1 MFWTVEKVKARIAEL
16 KSFRYRDRRKVHA
29 FDFMEEENTE
39 VIPSAPPSSINQGK
53 MQTGEKWK
61 GRDKYIWLE
70 KKITIPEEWEG
81 KTALGLFDFGK
92 TGGGHNSGFE
102 SLLYVNGSPFQ
113 GVDANHQEVF
123 FSRDR
128 IGKTVLLQFRLWSGL
143 EGIKGNHEIQEHQIK
158 KAELA
163 WLDQQTD
170 DLYFTANAAI
180 ETVQLLAENQPE
192 RVNLLKALNQ
202 SFQLI
207 DWTKPGSDEFYLS
220 IYQADEYLNKKI
232 DHIHQSHPL
241 TVRGIGHT
249 HIDVAWLWRLKH
261 TREKSGRSFSTVLRL
276 MEQYPEYT
284 FLQTQPQLYDYI
296 KTDYPEIYEQI
307 KERIKEG
314 RWEAGGAMWLEAD
327 CNIPSG
333 ESLTR
338 QLLYGQ
344 HFLEK
349 ELGISPCNYLWLPDV
364 FGYSW
369 ALPQILKKS
378 GIHTFMTTKISWNQ
392 YNRLPHDT
400 FIWKGIDG
408 SEILTHF
415 ITTPDGSPKF
425 TYNGEIKAASIQGI
439 WDNYN
444 DQEIND
450 ELLISYGY
458 GDGGGGVNRDMLEN
472 IRRLDKMPGLPNVT
486 TGRADTYFQNLH
498 QRIEETEE
506 YVHKWDGELY
516 LEYHRGTYTSQ
527 AYNKKMNR
535 HMELLYREAE
545 WADTLHYVFNA
556 AWSREHSALF
566 SQGWKIILRNQF
578 HDIIPGSSIQE
589 VYTDSKKEYEEADQ
603 IGSNIR
609 HTSLERIMSNEN
621 DAAYTVF
628 NSSSW
633 DVNGLVFIPAGR
645 AAQWVDEKGKVLKS
659 QLRHDGVLV
668 QVENVPTLGYTT
680 IFESQELPHKEGA
693 IPFEISSDSLFT
705 PYYQIKWDEKGH
717 FTKIYDREHAR
728 DILSP
733 NEKGNVFQVF
743 EDKPLHY
750 DAWDIDIFYKEK
762 MQIISDLTG
771 VEVIE
776 QGALRA
782 VIRFHWNYNTSTIQ
796 QDIIVYA
803 DNRRIEFQTD
813 VDWHEQNQLLKVAFP
828 VDIRSTEATYDI
840 QYGNVKRPTH
850 WNTSWDYARFE
861 TVAHQW
867 VDLSERDYGV
877 SLLNDSKYGHDIKE
891 NTMKL
896 TLLKSAVMP
905 DPSQDQGHHT
915 FCYALYPH
923 DKDWYESGTVKEAWS
938 LNNPLF
944 IKKGKIN
951 NGMLSFSLFETEAD
965 HIMIDAVKQA
975 EEGNEVIVRLHEYS
989 GKRGNIEM
997 KSGAEVKEWVET
1009 DLMEKETGEKQRKP
1023 DIEFSIFPY
1032 EIKTFKIKIE

>member
-16 KSFRYRDRRKVHA
+16 KNFRYRDSRKIEM
-29 FDFMEEENTE
+29 FEYMEEENAD
-39 VIPSAPPSSINQGK
+39 VIPSIPPSSINQGK
-53 MQTGEKWK
+53 MLTGEKWE

-70 KKITIPEEWEG
+70 KNITIPEEWEG

-123 FSRDR
+123 FSRDS

-143 EGIKGNHEIQEHQIK
+143 EGIKGDHEVQEHQLK

-163 WLDQQTD
+163 WLDHQTD
-170 DLYFTANAAI
+170 DLYFTAGAAI
-180 ETVQLLAENQPE
+180 ETVQVLPENQPE
-192 RVNLLKALNQ
+192 RVTLLKILNQ
-202 SFQLI
+202 SFQRI
-207 DWTKPGSDEFYLS
+207 DWTNPGSEAFYRS
-220 IYQADEYLNKKI
+220 VYQANDYLNKKM
-232 DHIHQSHPL
+232 DEIHQSHPL
-241 TVRGIGHT
+241 TVTGIGHT

-296 KTDYPEIYEQI
+296 KTDYPDLYEQI

-344 HFLEK
+344 QFLEK
-349 ELGISPCNYLWLPDV
+349 ELGTAPCSYLWLPDV

-425 TYNGEIKAASIQGI
+425 TYNGEIKAESIQGI
-439 WDNYN
+439 WDNYS
-444 DQEIND
+444 DQEINN
-450 ELLISYGY
+450 ELLLSYGY

-498 QRIEETEE
+498 QRIEETEG

-535 HMELLYREAE
+535 WVELLYREAE
-545 WADTLHYVFNA
+545 WADTLHYVFA
-556 AWSREHSALF
+556 HTWSKEHAALF

-589 VYTDSKKEYEEADQ
+589 VYTDSKKEYEEAVT

-609 HTSLERIMSNEN
+609 KASLERILSNEN
-621 DAAYTVF
+621 AAAYTVY

-633 DVNGLVFIPAGR
+633 NTDGLVFIPEKRTAG
-645 AAQWVDEKGKVLKS
+645 WVDETGKELQS
-659 QLRHDGVLV
+659 QLIEDGVFV
-668 QVENVPTLGYTT
+668 QVENVPMLGYAT
-680 IFESQELPHKEGA
+680 IFESREPSQQEAA
-693 IPFEISSDSLFT
+693 IPFDISANSLST
-705 PYYQIKWDEKGH
+705 PYYEVTWDENGH
-717 FTKIYDREHAR
+717 FTKLYDREHDR
-728 DILSP
+728 EILRP
-733 NEKGNVFQVF
+733 YEKGNVFQVF

-750 DAWDIDIFYKEK
+750 DAWDIDLFYKEK
-762 MQIISDLTG
+762 MYIISDLTG
-771 VEVIE
+771 VDVIE
-776 QGALRA
+776 QGPLRA
-782 VIRFHWNYNTSTIQ
+782 ILRFHWNYNHSAIQ
-796 QDIIVYA
+796 QDLIVYA
-803 DNRRIEFQTD
+803 GSRRIDFQTE
-813 VDWHEQNQLLKVAFP
+813 VVWHEQNQLLKAAFP
-828 VDIRSTEATYDI
+828 VDIRATEATYDI

-877 SLLNDSKYGHDIKE
+877 SLLNDSKYGHDVKE
-891 NTMKL
+891 HVMKL

-905 DPSQDQGHHT
+905 DPAQDQGHHS

-923 DKDWYESGTVKEAWS
+923 DKDWYESGTVQEAWN
-938 LNNPLF
+938 LNNPLLL
-944 IKKGKIN
+944 KQGRMN
-951 NGMLSFSLFETEAD
+951 QQRLSFSLFETEAD
-965 HIMIDAVKQA
+965 HIMIDAVKKA
-975 EEGNEVIVRLHEYS
+975 EEGNDIIVRLHEYS
-989 GKRGNIEM
+989 GKRGNVEL
-997 KSGAEVKEWVET
+997 KSGAGIKEWVET

-1023 DIEFSIFPY
+1023 SIEFSISPY
-1032 EIKTFKIKIE
+1032 EIKTFKIKTE